1 MRRHDL
7 TIKMTETNTKTMTQ
21 TMTKTILET
30 CDIWDTDY
38 NSDYWEPEFMTI
50 FLIWQ
55 LRETLDNIRNSCS
68 DWVTEPLLISD
79 LWTKFRLLE
88 KFQIFGKDNDIKRT
102 PLKSNPW
109 DSWPETWHLRHWL
122 HFWQLRTTIW
132 TITLWPLNREWWWQ
146 HSQFLRCFYIFVE
159 NFCKGNKSIP

>member
-1 MRRHDL
+1 M
-7 TIKMTETNTKTMTQ
+7 TIFDDNFLWQILMTIFHANVLWQFSMT
-21 TMTKTILET
+21 IF
-30 CDIWDTDY
+30 D
-38 NSDYWEPEFMTI
+38 DYWEPEFMTI

-122 HFWQLRTTIW
+122 HFWQLRTTIL
-132 TITLWPLNREWWWQ
+132 TFTLWPLNKEWRGQ
-146 HSQFLRCFYIFVE
+146 HSQFLRCF
-159 NFCKGNKSIP
+159 S